1 MTERILQ
8 INEGSALL
16 GGTEQHFQDLC
27 TLLTEQ
33 GHQVR
38 TFCPGD
44 ITVQVGRRE
53 IGGAL
58 TTLLRQFRPDIV
70 HVHGLRTKHLW
81 ILEHI
86 GSQGVPM
93 VQTWHDHA
101 AFCLNQ
107 SLYSRKRGYCERCRG
122 SRYLNAIGCVD
133 LLTAMSTYW
142 RRKVLELD
150 PYRQLRRV
158 IVPSRYLLEKAQEW
172 GMPQKIR
179 HIYNFTRNVS
189 CSPSSSRHAD
199 MIVFSGRLSRLKGL
213 DVLLEAVQSM
223 DCRLMIL
230 GDGELRDKVMQA
242 VETSLPGKILWQ
254 GFCTGNEYWQYLEQ
268 ASVLVLPS
276 ICPEN
281 CPLTIVDAFS
291 IGIPAVGT
299 SIGGA
304 RELIGDRGERGL
316 LVPPDDAN
324 ALRKALATMLSP
336 GYGTCAKGEAGRRF
350 VLDNMSWEQ
359 YYPAL
364 LDCYREAVNER

>member
-16 GGTEQHFQDLC
+16 GGTEQHFHDLC
-27 TLLTEQ
+27 VLLSEQ
-33 GHQVR
+33 GHRVR

-44 ITVQVGRRE
+44 ITVQPGQQE
-53 IGGAL
+53 ISGAL

-86 GSQGVPM
+86 GNQGFPV

-107 SLYSRKRGYCERCRG
+107 SLYSSKSGYCERCRG
-122 SRYLNAIGCVD
+122 GRYLHAIGCVD
-133 LLTAMSTYW
+133 VLSAMSAFW
-142 RRKVLELD
+142 RRKLLGLD
-150 PYRQLRRV
+150 PYRHLRRV
-158 IVPSRYLLEKAQEW
+158 IVPSRYLLEKTREW
-172 GMPQKIR
+172 SVPQKVR
-179 HIYNFTRNVS
+179 HIYNFTRNIS
-189 CSPSSSRHAD
+189 RPISSSREAD
-199 MIVFSGRLSRLKGL
+199 LIVFSGRLSPLKGL
-213 DVLLEAVQSM
+213 DVLLEAVREM
-223 DCRLMIL
+223 DCRLTIL
-230 GDGELRDKVMQA
+230 GDGELRDKVVQA
-242 VETSLPGKILWQ
+242 ADSATPGKIMWQ
-254 GFCTGNEYWQYLEQ
+254 GFCTGDEYWRYLEQ

-291 IGIPAVGT
+291 IGVPAVGT
-299 SIGGA
+299 SLGGS
-304 RELIGDRGERGL
+304 RELIGDHCERGL
-316 LVPPDDAN
+316 LVPPANVN
-324 ALRKALATMLSP
+324 ALRKALTTMLSP
-336 GYGTCAKGEAGRRF
+336 GHGTRAQGEAGRRF
-350 VLDNMSWEQ
+350 VLENMRWEH

>member
-16 GGTEQHFQDLC
+16 GGTEQHFHDLC
-27 TLLTEQ
+27 VLLSEQ
-33 GHQVR
+33 GHRVR

-44 ITVQVGRRE
+44 ITVQPGQQE
-53 IGGAL
+53 ISGAL

-86 GSQGVPM
+86 GSQGFPV

-107 SLYSRKRGYCERCRG
+107 SLYSRNGYCERCRG
-122 SRYLNAIGCVD
+122 GRYLNAIGCVD
-133 LLTAMSTYW
+133 VLSAASAYW
-142 RRKVLELD
+142 RRKLMGAD
-150 PYRQLRRV
+150 PYRHLRRV
-158 IVPSRYLLEKAQEW
+158 IVPSRYLLEKAREW
-172 GMPQKIR
+172 GVPQKIR
-179 HIYNFTRNVS
+179 HIYNFTRNTARL
-189 CSPSSSRHAD
+189 PANSREAD
-199 MIVFSGRLSRLKGL
+199 LIVFSGRLSPLKGL
-213 DVLLEAVQSM
+213 DVLLEAVREM
-223 DCRLMIL
+223 DCRLTIL
-230 GDGELRDKVMQA
+230 GDGELRDRVVQA
-242 VETSLPGKILWQ
+242 SETEHSGKIMWQ
-254 GFCTGNEYWQYLEQ
+254 GFCEGDEYWQYLEQ

-291 IGIPAVGT
+291 AGIPAVGT
-299 SIGGA
+299 DLGGS
-304 RELIGDRGERGL
+304 RELIGDQGERGL
-316 LVPPDDAN
+316 LVPPGDAA
-324 ALRKALATMLSP
+324 ALRQALVEMLRRP
-336 GYGTCAKGEAGRRF
+336 DRARAQGEAGRRF
-350 VLDNMSWEQ
+350 VLENMRWEH